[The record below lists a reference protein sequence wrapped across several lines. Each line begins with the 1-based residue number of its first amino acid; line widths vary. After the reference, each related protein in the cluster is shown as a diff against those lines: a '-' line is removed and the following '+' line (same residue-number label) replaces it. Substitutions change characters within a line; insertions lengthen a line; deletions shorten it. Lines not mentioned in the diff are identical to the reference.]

1 MTDHVLPRLVVL
13 DDPQSLA
20 AEAYRVLRVHY
31 AMSGA
36 KPRSV
41 LITSADV
48 GAGKSTVTANLG
60 ILLAQIDRSVLLV
73 DADLR
78 RPVLHTLLRVPGSPG
93 LTSYLSH
100 QATLEAVVTRTAVPK
115 LALMPSG
122 PIPPN
127 PSDLLS
133 SRRMRDL
140 LRTLAEQYDVVLVD
154 SPPVLAASDATTLAP
169 IVDGVLLVVGS
180 GVPEMSLRRAKE
192 QLKAVHGRILGAV
205 VNQRHERDLR
215 RPERDGLTRVPQA
228 ATVRLGGTGRAA
240 AAVGVEVAEASLR
253 RVRHVGRRALDGL
266 TGVPRAAMARLG
278 GAGRA
283 VAALGA
289 GAAEAGLRPV
299 RSVGHHALAGL
310 SRVPRAAIRVG
321 DAGRDTATAWASRL
335 RAASQAV
342 TASSVR
348 VGETSQRQLGHA
360 GRRALSGLS
369 DVSRRWASGVSGGAR
384 AMAALATRV
393 GEVSQRQ
400 LRHAGQGALSEM
412 SRVPRAAVR
421 LGVAGRALA
430 ALGVGVGEA
439 SQRQLRHAGH
449 RALSG
454 LSGVSQGW
462 ASRLSGGSRAMAA
475 WGFRAGETGQRQ
487 LRHAGHRAL
496 SGLSG
501 VSQGWASRLSGGG
514 RAMAAWGF
522 RAGETGQRQLRH
534 AGHRAL
540 SGLSGVSRAAVRA
553 GSGGRAVATRSAGV
567 AEARLRQLGR
577 AGFRG
582 LEGLGGASEAW
593 AVRLGGTGRK
603 MASLGIA
610 LAETGQRQFGHLRDQ
625 ALRTSMT
632 TALSGFATGLALV
645 LVAIGLV
652 SRPAASPDRPLPVV
666 GRVSGQPQIAP
677 SAPSAPSART
687 ASPRGP
693 SRAPVAEAR
702 RPSVEPS
709 TGPLEVVAIRY
720 GVIDRQRPDWTW
732 SWRVTVHK
740 PNDAAR
746 VNARIEYLEFQGSVR
761 RLVGYEELCGV
772 RLASGPLESIEGTRI
787 ISAADSRR
795 ISAVT
800 ATVSA
805 ANDGAEATACRP
817 SPLSGRSQPRA

>member
-1 MTDHVLPRLVVL
+1 VVL

-60 ILLAQIDRSVLLV
+60 ILLAQVDRSVLLV

-100 QATLEAVVTRTAVPK
+100 QATLEAVVTRTPVPK

-215 RPERDGLTRVPQA
+215 RPERDGLTRVPRA
-228 ATVRLGGTGRAA
+228 ATVRLGGVGRAA
-240 AAVGVEVAEASLR
+240 AAAGAEVAEASVR
-253 RVRHVGRRALDGL
+253 RARHVGRRALDGV

-283 VAALGA
+283 VAALGV
-289 GAAEAGLRPV
+289 GAAEASLRPV

-310 SRVPRAAIRVG
+310 SRIPRAAIRVG

-335 RAASQAV
+335 RAAGQAV
-342 TASSVR
+342 TALSVR

-360 GRRALSGLS
+360 GRRALSGWAG
-369 DVSRRWASGVSGGAR
+369 VSRRWASGVSGGAR
-384 AMAALATRV
+384 ATAALATRV
-393 GEVSQRQ
+393 GEMSQRQ
-400 LRHAGQGALSEM
+400 LRHAGQGALSQL

-430 ALGVGVGEA
+430 ALGVGVVEA
-439 SQRQLRHAGH
+439 SQRQLRHTGH

-454 LSGVSQGW
+454 LSGVSRGW
-462 ASRLSGGSRAMAA
+462 ASRLSGGAHAMAA
-475 WGFRAGETGQRQ
+475 WGSRAGEASQRQ
-487 LRHAGHRAL
+487 LGHAA
-496 SGLSG
+496 
-501 VSQGWASRLSGGG
+501 
-514 RAMAAWGF
+514 
-522 RAGETGQRQLRH
+522 
-534 AGHRAL
+534 HRAL
-540 SGLSGVSRAAVRA
+540 SGLSGVSRAAIRA
-553 GSGGRAVATRSAGV
+553 GSGGRAAATRSAGV
-567 AEARLRQLGR
+567 AEARLRQLRR

-582 LEGLGGASEAW
+582 LEELGGASGAW
-593 AVRLGGTGRK
+593 AVRLGGAGRK
-603 MASLGIA
+603 MASLGVA
-610 LAETGQRQFGHLRDQ
+610 LAETGHRQLGHLRDQ
-625 ALRTSMT
+625 ALRTSTT

-652 SRPAASPDRPLPVV
+652 GRPSAPPDRPLPV

-677 SAPSAPSART
+677 SRA
-687 ASPRGP
+687 ASPHRGP
-693 SRAPVAEAR
+693 STAPVAEAR
-702 RPSVEPS
+702 RPFVEPS
-709 TGPLEVVAIRY
+709 TGPLEVVAIRF
-720 GVIDRQRPDWTW
+720 GVVDRRRPDWTW

-746 VNARIEYLEFQGSVR
+746 VNARIEYLEFQGSAR

-772 RLASGPLESIEGTRI
+772 RLASGPLESIEGTRS

-795 ISAVT
+795 ISAMT

-805 ANDGAEATACRP
+805 ATDGAEATACRP
-817 SPLSGRSQPRA
+817 SQSTGGSQLRA